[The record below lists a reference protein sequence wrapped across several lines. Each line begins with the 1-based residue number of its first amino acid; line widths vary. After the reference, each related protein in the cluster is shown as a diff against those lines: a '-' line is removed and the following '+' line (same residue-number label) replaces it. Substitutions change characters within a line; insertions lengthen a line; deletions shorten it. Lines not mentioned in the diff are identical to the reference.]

1 MKSSDTRRR
10 RFKRFYRRVIAFID
24 RGVHFR
30 RIDSEL
36 GRRERKPVKLLG
48 ICRDRLVPI
57 TADGFNDLY
66 GSTIDV
72 FFYVALCGHKFF
84 ELCLKIIDFW
94 SSLSGIGN
102 LSEAV
107 DPTANFNRPRLEGRA
122 IYDKSARDFR
132 DSLNFNK
139 AVFFQGLTG

>member
-48 ICRDRLVPI
+48 ICRDRLVAI
-57 TADGFNDLY
+57 TADGFDDLY

-84 ELCLKIIDFW
+84 ELCLKIIRLLVQPKRHRQ
-94 SSLSGIGN
+94 SLKQSTQP
-102 LSEAV
+102 
-107 DPTANFNRPRLEGRA
+107 PTSTGRA
-122 IYDKSARDFR
+122 S
-132 DSLNFNK
+132 
-139 AVFFQGLTG
+139 